1 MPHHAPSVTTTVSSK
16 KGKQLIPW
24 REPSKGYALRVA
36 MYRLAIV
43 EQIYFKQQDDKRKV
57 DDRWLDF
64 ATKLFA
70 QPEFLGMEGSFRTV
84 KDQYY
89 ATLNERAKHHGWM
102 DANGGTTGNLSNH
115 AGELDALD
123 QLIKNCM
130 MDKEQL
136 ENEKQLAKDLSKE
149 LNTKETDIIQ
159 GQLAKEAKESRKENS
174 LKCEDVLMEVTLD
187 IVINAFCC
195 DGVGTEPNPKEFKAE
210 MESYGMKKL
219 DAHKLSMYL
228 RDASEKSFE
237 QWALEHENMD
247 GPSLLDSFVN

>member
-1 MPHHAPSVTTTVSSK
+1 MDTSLQTSSSAATPVMPHHAPSVTPTVSSK

-24 REPSKGYALRVA
+24 REPAKGYILRSS

-43 EQIYFKQQDDKRKV
+43 ERIYFKHADDKRKV

-64 ATKLFA
+64 ANKLFA

-84 KDQYY
+84 KDQFYL
-89 ATLNERAKHHGWM
+89 TLNERAKHHGWM

-136 ENEKQLAKDLSKE
+136 ESEKQLAKDLTKE
-149 LNTKETDIIQ
+149 LNGNENAIIQ
-159 GQLAKEAKESRKENS
+159 GQLAKEAKESRKDNTLKYKTVSADSNS
-174 LKCEDVLMEVTLD
+174 SSTSSPSTLD
-187 IVINAFCC
+187 NDQSSATNSSKPRRQRMSSNARL
-195 DGVGTEPNPKEFKAE
+195 GR
-210 MESYGMKKL
+210 
-219 DAHKLSMYL
+219 AH
-228 RDASEKSFE
+228 R
-237 QWALEHENMD
+237 LE
-247 GPSLLDSFVN
+247 